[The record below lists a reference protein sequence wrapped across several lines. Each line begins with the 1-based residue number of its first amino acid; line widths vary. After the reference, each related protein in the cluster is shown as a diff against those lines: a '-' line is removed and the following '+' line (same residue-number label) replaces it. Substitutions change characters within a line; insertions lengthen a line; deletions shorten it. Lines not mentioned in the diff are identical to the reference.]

1 MRPDGTVRPGLGGPG
16 GGWARGAVRRPGI
29 GPEHCETGSD
39 VAGSGRRPSLCGPA
53 HVCFSRGRT
62 GTLYDTKKA
71 KLEFGVLG
79 AIRSTRKAQ
88 WAPRQAVIQPNSQ
101 LQCSASRFHTAH
113 SLEEIR
119 DCVCKFRG
127 TMLGFEKQPQFCL
140 RVGGLE
146 GSFYEGQK
154 ELREYCEALY
164 LPQPTSM
171 EVVGTVDDVPC
182 LATGQQLVIL
192 VAEGGE
198 VYAYEEETLHK
209 VAKSMQEFM
218 EIGLQHLGKEV
229 YHCGERIESLVSWR
243 EWVKAKERYSLTAAG
258 CLGLLRTD
266 PTAPIPNC
274 SWAALPTG

>member
-1 MRPDGTVRPGLGGPG
+1 MSVESRPLKR
-16 GGWARGAVRRPGI
+16 
-29 GPEHCETGSD
+29 
-39 VAGSGRRPSLCGPA
+39 SL
-53 HVCFSRGRT
+53 RT
-62 GTLYDTKKA
+62 GTLYDTKA

-88 WAPRQAVIQPNSQ
+88 WAPRQAVKQPNSQ
-101 LQCSASRFHTAH
+101 PQRSASCFRTAH
-113 SLEEIR
+113 SLQEIR
-119 DCVCKFRG
+119 ECVCKFRG

-229 YHCGERIESLVSWR
+229 YHCGEWIESLD
-243 EWVKAKERYSLTAAG
+243 EEERDK
-258 CLGLLRTD
+258 D
-266 PTAPIPNC
+266 PTIWQLRQSAQHFLEAGKDEFHHLLDLLENKPVVAC
-274 SWAALPTG
+274 

>member
-1 MRPDGTVRPGLGGPG
+1 MCSLCSAEPGLRQERGCAPTALCRSTVG
-16 GGWARGAVRRPGI
+16 GGLVGGGGAGGTMSVESRP
-29 GPEHCETGSD
+29 HK
-39 VAGSGRRPSLCGPA
+39 RSL
-53 HVCFSRGRT
+53 ST

-88 WAPRQAVIQPNSQ
+88 WSPRQAVIQPNSQ

-113 SLEEIR
+113 SLQEIR

-229 YHCGERIESLVSWR
+229 YHCGERIESLD
-243 EWVKAKERYSLTAAG
+243 EEERDK
-258 CLGLLRTD
+258 D
-266 PTAPIPNC
+266 PTIWQLRQSAQHFLEAGKDEFHHLLDLLENKPVVAC
-274 SWAALPTG
+274 